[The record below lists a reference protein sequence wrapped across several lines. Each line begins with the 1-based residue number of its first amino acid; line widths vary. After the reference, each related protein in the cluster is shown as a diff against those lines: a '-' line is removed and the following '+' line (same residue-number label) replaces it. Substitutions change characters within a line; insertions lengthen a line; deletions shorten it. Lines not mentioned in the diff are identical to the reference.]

1 MTRARLDLT
10 GSTVSPGGAVVTTY
24 RAHGAGARAPYG
36 AVDVSVSVA
45 QRGDDGAPYRVTVRE
60 VPRGV
65 AGAWRAMSAD
75 VARRLARMA
84 APRGATLE
92 RRRLL
97 REDGGW
103 THVYVIAGVEQSSVS
118 APRRAARALEAA
130 GVADIVHT
138 ALDAYLDGDDDAH
151 DDVERAAAAAL
162 VGAIRR
168 EVGLIRCGDVWIAR

>member
-1 MTRARLDLT
+1 MTRARLDII
-10 GSTVSPGGAVVTTY
+10 GSTVSPGGAIVTTY

-36 AVDVSVSVA
+36 AVDVTVSVA
-45 QRGDDGAPYRVTVRE
+45 QRGDDGVPYRVSVVER
-60 VPRGV
+60 PRGV
-65 AGAWRAMSAD
+65 AGAWREMGAD
-75 VARRLARMA
+75 AARRLARMA

-103 THVYVIAGVEQSSVS
+103 THVYVVAGVEPSSPS
-118 APRRAARALEAA
+118 APHRAARALEAA
-130 GVADIVHT
+130 GAAGIVHT

-162 VGAIRR
+162 IGAIRR
-168 EVGLIRCGDVWIAR
+168 EAGWIR